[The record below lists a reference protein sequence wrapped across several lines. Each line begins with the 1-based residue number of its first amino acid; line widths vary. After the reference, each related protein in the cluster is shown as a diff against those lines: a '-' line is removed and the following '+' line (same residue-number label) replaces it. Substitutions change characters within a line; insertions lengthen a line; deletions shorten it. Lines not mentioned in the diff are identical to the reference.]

1 MTASRRVTLG
11 RVTGVF
17 GVKGWVKV
25 WSYTDPP
32 GGILDYPRWRI
43 GERVWEVG
51 EGRIHGEAVVARLEG
66 LDDRDA
72 AMALQGASIEVER
85 SELPKAKRGEFYWAD
100 VLGGDVVSTSG
111 ALLGTLDSLTS
122 NGAQDVMVVAGERER
137 LIPVVPEIVRSVD
150 VKARRIVVEWEPEY

>member
-17 GVKGWVKV
+17 GVQGWVKV

-32 GGILDYPRWRI
+32 DGILEYPRWRI
-43 GERVWEVG
+43 GDRLWDVDD
-51 EGRIHGEAVVARLEG
+51 GRRHGEAVVAKLKG

-72 AMALQGASIEVER
+72 AMALRESSIEVER
-85 SELPKAKRGEFYWAD
+85 SELPKTKRREFYWAD
-100 VLGGDVVSTSG
+100 VLGGEVVSTTG
-111 ALLGTLDSLTS
+111 AKLGTLTGLTH

-137 LIPVVPEIVRSVD
+137 LIPAVPEIVQSVD
-150 VKARRIVVEWEPEY
+150 RETKQIVVEWEPEY